1 MICKD
6 IFKVSYLNFD
16 LSQLIDYLLS
26 FHTGQTSEGHICD
39 MVSLNICQTK
49 TLIKSLLSLW
59 DILRSF
65 HYLDNF
71 VDIVKCDNKTL

>member
-16 LSQLIDYLLS
+16 FSQLIDYLLS
-26 FHTGQTSEGHICD
+26 FHTGQTSESHICD
-39 MVSLNICQTK
+39 MVSLNICKTK
-49 TLIKSLLSLW
+49 TLIKSLLS
-59 DILRSF
+59 SF